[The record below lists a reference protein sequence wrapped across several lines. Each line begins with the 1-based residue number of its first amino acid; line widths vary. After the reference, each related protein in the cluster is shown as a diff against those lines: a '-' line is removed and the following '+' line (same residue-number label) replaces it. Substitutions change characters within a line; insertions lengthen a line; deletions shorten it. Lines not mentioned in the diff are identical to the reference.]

1 MPTRSTKNTSQDGS
15 CKIRAGNRN
24 SSDTP
29 TSVLSEAWRL
39 KKCRSL
45 KRPQHGSGRLWV
57 EGLSTAAAPRTGLL
71 PSQPPKMYIPSAASL
86 HTAVCSSRAVGAVPL
101 KVTSD
106 QCVACCRQL
115 WLETEFGIQV
125 WEMFTSTRRA
135 RNPTKFHTKTELRKK
150 HGIKSCISCHTLHFA
165 FGW

>member
-39 KKCRSL
+39 KKCRSFL
-45 KRPQHGSGRLWV
+45 LPQHSSGRLWV
-57 EGLSTAAAPRTGLL
+57 EGLSTAAAPRTGL
-71 PSQPPKMYIPSAASL
+71 PSLPPKMYIPSAASL
-86 HTAVCSSRAVGAVPL
+86 HTAVWPLRAVGAVPL
-101 KVTSD
+101 GVTSD

-115 WLETEFGIQV
+115 WLETEFKIQV
-125 WEMFTSTRRA
+125 WEIS
-135 RNPTKFHTKTELRKK
+135 NGEL
-150 HGIKSCISCHTLHFA
+150 
-165 FGW
+165 

>member
-39 KKCRSL
+39 KKCRSFL
-45 KRPQHGSGRLWV
+45 LPQHSSGRLWV

-71 PSQPPKMYIPSAASL
+71 PSLPPKMYIPSAAL
-86 HTAVCSSRAVGAVPL
+86 PPHTAVWPLRAVGAVPL

-115 WLETEFGIQV
+115 CWKRSLGSRFGRFPMVNSSSGGRDVQLLP
-125 WEMFTSTRRA
+125 R
-135 RNPTKFHTKTELRKK
+135 P
-150 HGIKSCISCHTLHFA
+150 
-165 FGW
+165 